1 MCGWCWNRE
10 ESRVFF
16 HSWRLV
22 LTGKHLYS
30 CVCKV
35 RASCGP
41 FLGSKCF
48 SYLSS
53 FRKQADLNPHWHC
66 RKPRKGFEGAQ
77 CVTLKFQAGSCPSL
91 GALTAKWLIS
101 MPQSAQGK
109 HHLPCSPGACQS
121 SIGMGSTCSTG
132 CLGHSPMHCLSP
144 SHGDSGAR
152 PGPGWSGN
160 FPTALACV
168 ELPAMALEIDLWF
181 VPVINFGKCSA
192 ILLKIFL
199 CSFLFLF
206 LLILPLCA
214 YCTFCNCPIALGFVF
229 CS

>member
-1 MCGWCWNRE
+1 MVRE

-22 LTGKHLYS
+22 LTGRHLYS

-53 FRKQADLNPHWHC
+53 FRKQADLNPHWHR
-66 RKPRKGFEGAQ
+66 RKPSKGFEGAQ

-132 CLGHSPMHCLSP
+132 VPRALS
-144 SHGDSGAR
+144 
-152 PGPGWSGN
+152 N
-160 FPTALACV
+160 ALPFSFSW
-168 ELPAMALEIDLWF
+168 EFW
-181 VPVINFGKCSA
+181 CSA
-192 ILLKIFL
+192 RARLKWNFSNSSGM
-199 CSFLFLF
+199 CRASCRGSWDRSSFLSLW
-206 LLILPLCA
+206 C
-214 YCTFCNCPIALGFVF
+214 
-229 CS
+229 